1 VKCLVYIFE
10 DWEIFERYGTEQQN
24 LYQLL
29 FEGEKIVIKVVAG
42 DVGFHKEFDNPKDP
56 LLIRII
62 VFCKYFA
69 KLKKDINIYNF
80 FR

>member
-10 DWEIFERYGTEQQN
+10 DWEIFEKFGTEQQN
-24 LYQLL
+24 VYKILV
-29 FEGEKIVIKVVAG
+29 EDDKIVIKVVAG
-42 DVGFHKEFDNPKDP
+42 NVGFQGEFRNPKDP

-69 KLKKDINIYNF
+69 QLEKDVNIYDF